1 MTIINWEL
9 AEETNFIEQDRFME
23 LVTDCVD
30 KYLEN
35 DWNVFELDNYL
46 ASHGLD
52 RDNIDDILSTTKD
65 IIEIKVEG

>member
-1 MTIINWEL
+1 M
-9 AEETNFIEQDRFME
+9 AFIENDRFML
-23 LVTDCVD
+23 LVTDCVN

-52 RDNIDDILSTTKD
+52 GDNIDDILSTAKE
-65 IIEIKVEG
+65 IIETRVEG